1 MAVVQIS
8 KIQIRSDVKDA
19 APDSDLPIR
28 LSNGEFAWCIDTKQL
43 YIGSS
48 LVNNATQL
56 ENIEILTKN
65 SDIFSLGRYTYKQNG
80 FFRTIS
86 KRLEDRASAS
96 DFGMLEGDIASNASI
111 NTDIFKEIVQKLY
124 TNAGRDSRAIIEF
137 GPGIYLFDSTIPL
150 PSYTH
155 IKGSGKG
162 NTIFKFV
169 NAGTMFE
176 TVHDD
181 DDPIELINQCR
192 YIKISDLSIEIV
204 RPATVTSIWTS
215 TQSVIFDLYGVTQ
228 CEFENLELIGP
239 LVSGS
244 VNPDTI
250 NSMAIKI
257 DETRLGT
264 QFTLSPFTFSNL
276 NTFKNVIFK
285 NWKTSIF
292 ATQPINKNLITDCK
306 FTNSRLGIELGK
318 ADSDLGP
325 TQNTIR
331 SCFFEYIQRQGI
343 KVFKG
348 TANLCANN
356 VFLNV
361 GNNFGGV
368 QNATFGQ
375 VEFDVPGNLN
385 LDYSSTRHT
394 ELSRYGTDSYST
406 RPYVSEFTGYGLNAN
421 NITFVKKITHS
432 LAEVELMRFPIPL
445 SNTSGVGPES
455 MSVEVDYLYQSYSF
469 DPSSNDRQIY
479 ERSRRLRK
487 GTLTV
492 IVDFRTNQQSAS
504 IINFY
509 DDYEYVGYGI
519 TTNATGNVTEED
531 INLIFQAKE
540 QIFTIQNHRQIII
553 TYKHLAVNT
562 NQIPYETGKLTYT
575 YKVLT

>member
-28 LSNGEFAWCIDTKQL
+28 LSNAEFAWCIDTKQL

-80 FFRTIS
+80 YFRTIS
-86 KRLEDRASAS
+86 KRLEDRVSAN
-96 DFGMLEGDIASNASI
+96 DFGILEGDILSNASI
-111 NTDIFKEIVQKLY
+111 NTNIFKDIIQKLY

-137 GPGIYLFDSTIPL
+137 GPGIYLFDGTIKL
-150 PSYTH
+150 PSFTH
-155 IKGSGKG
+155 IEGSGKG
-162 NTIFKFV
+162 NTIFKFISP
-169 NAGTMFE
+169 GTMFE
-176 TVHDD
+176 SVHSDTN
-181 DDPIELINQCR
+181 PIELINQCK
-192 YIKISDLSIEIV
+192 YIKVRNVTIEIV
-204 RPATVTSIWTS
+204 RPTVITSPWS
-215 TQSVIFDLYGVTQ
+215 NAQSVIFDLYGVTQ
-228 CEFENLELIGP
+228 CEFEDVELIGP

-244 VNPDTI
+244 VTPDAI
-250 NSMAIKI
+250 NSIAIKM
-257 DETRLGT
+257 DEARPGT
-264 QFTLSPFTFSNL
+264 QYTLSPFTFSNL
-276 NTFKNVIFK
+276 NTFKNVFFK
-285 NWKTSIF
+285 NFKTAIL

-306 FTNSRLGIELGK
+306 FTNSRLGIEFG
-318 ADSDLGP
+318 STNNNVGP

-331 SCFFEYIQRQGI
+331 SCFFEYIQRQAI

-385 LDYSSTRHT
+385 LDYSSTRHID
-394 ELSRYGTDSYST
+394 LSGYGTNSYST
-406 RPYVSEFTGYGLNAN
+406 RPYVSEFTGYGLNTN
-421 NITFVKKITHS
+421 NITFVKQIEYS
-432 LAEVELMRFPIPL
+432 LDEVELMRFPLPV
-445 SNTSGVGPES
+445 SNTSGIGPDS
-455 MSVEVDYLYQSYSF
+455 MSVEVDYLYQSSSF
-469 DPSSNDRQIY
+469 DPNGNDRQLF

-487 GTLTV
+487 GTFTV
-492 IVDFRTNQQSAS
+492 IVDFRTNLQSTAF
-504 IINFY
+504 INFY

-519 TTNATGNVTEED
+519 TINPTANQSDED

-540 QIFTIQNHRQIII
+540 QIFTKQNHREIII
-553 TYKHLAVNT
+553 TYKHLALNI
-562 NQIPYETGKLTYT
+562 NQVPFETGKLTYT
-575 YKVLT
+575 YRVLT